1 MVGLGS
7 LIGNAIGLAGSIYGG
22 VKASQAAKKV
32 KKNIEG
38 QQRENQDWFDRRYN
52 EDATQRADAQRIL
65 RITADNIRNRNRA
78 AAGAAAVSGATE
90 ESVAATKAA
99 NAEAMAEAA
108 SQIAAQGEARKDA
121 IEQEYKQRDATL
133 QGQLN
138 NIESQRAAA
147 ITQAAGGLA
156 QAAGSAGA
164 AYDDATLEAE
174 RLGVLK
180 NLVK

>member
-1 MVGLGS
+1 MPALGS
-7 LIGNAIGLAGSIYGG
+7 LIGTAIGLAGSIYGG
-22 VKASQAAKKV
+22 IKASQAAKKV
-32 KKNIEG
+32 KNNVEK

-78 AAGAAAVSGATE
+78 AAGAAAVTGATE

-99 NAEAMAEAA
+99 NAEAMADAA
-108 SQIAAQGEARKDA
+108 SRIAAQGEARKDA
-121 IEQEYKQRDATL
+121 IEQEYKQRDDTL

-147 ITQAAGGLA
+147 ITQAASGLA
-156 QAAGSAGA
+156 GAAGSAGA

-174 RLGVLK
+174 RLGILK
-180 NLVK
+180 NLTK

>member
-1 MVGLGS
+1 MLGIGS
-7 LIGNAIGLAGSIYGG
+7 LIGGAIGLAGSIYGG
-22 VKASQAAKKV
+22 IKASQAAEEV
-32 KKNIEG
+32 KKNVKR
-38 QQRENQDWFDRRYN
+38 QRRENQDWFDRRYN

-78 AAGAAAVSGATE
+78 AAGSAAVMGGAA
-90 ESVAATKAA
+90 ESVAAAKAA
-99 NAEAMAEAA
+99 NAQAMADAA
-108 SQIAAQGEARKDA
+108 SQIAAQGDARKDA
-121 IEQEYKQRDATL
+121 VEQEYRNRDAAL

-156 QAAGSAGA
+156 QAAGSGGA
-164 AYDDATLEAE
+164 AWDDTTLEAE
-174 RLGVLK
+174 RLGILK